1 MEYTRYNRVRAQ
13 QQGHRTTMK
22 TTESIEIEQNTTFD
36 DIRRELEI
44 KLAYWFDREI
54 SQWLKTGK
62 WPEYVLNIEAGT
74 CPVLCS
80 PALLVSYEWERSKT
94 GASIDLTQWLD
105 DHWRENQDK
114 LADEYAEELEALT
127 PDEAAARL
135 RAYYVGRESDYR
147 SDWTSPLDLF
157 ADSPLLNCRE
167 AIAAEIEKVKTMLP
181 ED

>member
-1 MEYTRYNRVRAQ
+1 MNTMN
-13 QQGHRTTMK
+13 TMK
-22 TTESIEIEQNTTFD
+22 TTESIEIEENTTFD
-36 DIRRELEI
+36 DICRELEI
-44 KLAYWFDREI
+44 KLEYWLDREI
-54 SQWLKTGK
+54 TQWLKTGK
-62 WPEYVLNIEAGT
+62 WPGYVLNIEAGQ

-94 GASIDLTQWLD
+94 GSSIDLTQWLD
-105 DHWRENQDK
+105 DHWMENQDR
-114 LADEYAEELEALT
+114 LADEYAEELEDLT

-135 RAYYVGRESDYR
+135 RGYYVGRESEYR